1 MMRNAK
7 PAFAWLP
14 FPVPFRHV
22 LASALSAVS
31 FAKKMV
37 RSESLPNR
45 PQVDDGGPCVPIS
58 WRAAT
63 EAVSAGRYSKLCYS
77 TSAEQTDF
85 EHPPVT
91 SRITFV

>member
-14 FPVPFRHV
+14 FPIPFRHV

-37 RSESLPNR
+37 RSESLPNSR
-45 PQVDDGGPCVPIS
+45 KRMMGD
-58 WRAAT
+58 R
-63 EAVSAGRYSKLCYS
+63 VSL
-77 TSAEQTDF
+77 
-85 EHPPVT
+85 
-91 SRITFV
+91 

>member
-14 FPVPFRHV
+14 FPIPFRHV

-37 RSESLPNR
+37 RSESLPNSCKR
-45 PQVDDGGPCVPIS
+45 MMGD
-58 WRAAT
+58 R
-63 EAVSAGRYSKLCYS
+63 VSL
-77 TSAEQTDF
+77 
-85 EHPPVT
+85 
-91 SRITFV
+91 